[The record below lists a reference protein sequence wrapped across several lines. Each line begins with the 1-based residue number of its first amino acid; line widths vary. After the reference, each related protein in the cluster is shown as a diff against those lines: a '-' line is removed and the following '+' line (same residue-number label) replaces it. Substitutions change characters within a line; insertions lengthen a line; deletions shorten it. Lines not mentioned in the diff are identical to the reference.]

1 MAIGE
6 RDLMGGFAK
15 GLKVL
20 EAFGPER
27 QRLSITE
34 AAETSGLDRATARR
48 CLLTLAELGY
58 ADYDGKFFSLTPKI
72 LRIGH
77 SWLSATP
84 LPVLLQPH
92 LDQLSERVGHSA
104 SASILDNTE
113 IVYIARAAQKRVMSI
128 NLMPGSR
135 LPAYSASMGRV
146 LLASL
151 AEAEVDA
158 ILAATQ
164 LKAHTPRTLTDPA
177 LLKAEIARVRDQGY
191 AVIDQELEIGLCSI
205 AVPVSNDRGRVVAA
219 INVGAP
225 AAVLPASDLPGH
237 CLQAM
242 LEMQARL
249 RPLLP

>member
-1 MAIGE
+1 MAAGE

-15 GLKVL
+15 GLRVL
-20 EAFGPER
+20 EAFGPDR

-48 CLLTLAELGY
+48 CLLTLADLGY

-104 SASILDNTE
+104 SASILDSTE

-146 LLASL
+146 LLAALSD
-151 AEAEVDA
+151 AEIDI

-164 LKAHTPRTLTDPA
+164 LKAHTPLTLIEPA
-177 LLKAEIARVRDQGY
+177 ALKAEIAHVRERGY

-205 AVPVSNDRGRVVAA
+205 AVPIRNDRGRVVAA

-225 AAVLPASDLPGH
+225 AAILPAAELPAH
-237 CLQAM
+237 CLPAM
-242 LEMQARL
+242 LDLQARL
-249 RPLLP
+249 KPLLP

>member
-1 MAIGE
+1 MATGE

-15 GLKVL
+15 GLRVL
-20 EAFGPER
+20 EAFGPDR

-48 CLLTLAELGY
+48 CLLTLADLGY

-104 SASILDNTE
+104 SASILDSTE

-146 LLASL
+146 LLAALSD
-151 AEAEVDA
+151 AEIDI

-164 LKAHTPRTLTDPA
+164 LKAHTPLTLIEPA
-177 LLKAEIARVRDQGY
+177 ALKAEIAHVRERGY

-205 AVPVSNDRGRVVAA
+205 AVPIRNDRGRVVAA

-225 AAVLPASDLPGH
+225 AAILPAAELPAH
-237 CLQAM
+237 CLPAM
-242 LEMQARL
+242 LDLQARL
-249 RPLLP
+249 KPLLP

>member
-1 MAIGE
+1 MAVGE

-20 EAFGPER
+20 EAFGRER
-27 QRLSITE
+27 QRLSITD
-34 AAETSGLDRATARR
+34 ASDLSGLDRATARR
-48 CLLTLAELGY
+48 CLLTLSELGY

-77 SWLSATP
+77 AWLSATP

-92 LDQLSERVGHSA
+92 LDQLSERLGHSA

-146 LLASL
+146 LLAALSDT
-151 AEAEVDA
+151 EVEA
-158 ILAATQ
+158 ILATSQ
-164 LKAHTPRTLTDPA
+164 LKAHTPRTLTDPR
-177 LLKAEIARVRDQGY
+177 LLKEEIGKVREQGY

-205 AVPVSNDRGRVVAA
+205 AIPVSNDRGRVVAA

-225 AAVLPASDLPGH
+225 AAVLPAADLPAR
-237 CLQAM
+237 CLPVM
-242 LEMQARL
+242 LELQARL
-249 RPLLP
+249 KPLLP

>member
-1 MAIGE
+1 MAVGE

-27 QRLSITE
+27 QRLSITD
-34 AAETSGLDRATARR
+34 ASDVSGLDRATARR

-77 SWLSATP
+77 AWLSATP

-104 SASILDNTE
+104 SASILDGTE

-146 LLASL
+146 LLAALSD
-151 AEAEVDA
+151 AEVDA
-158 ILAATQ
+158 ILAASQ
-164 LKAHTPRTLTDPA
+164 LKAHTLRTLTDPR
-177 LLKAEIARVRDQGY
+177 LLKEEIGKVRQQGY

-225 AAVLPASDLPGH
+225 AAILPAADLPAH

-242 LEMQARL
+242 LDMQARL
-249 RPLLP
+249 KPLLP

>member
-1 MAIGE
+1 MGIGE

-20 EAFGPER
+20 EAFGVDR
-27 QRLSITE
+27 QRLSISE
-34 AAETSGLDRATARR
+34 AADLSGLDRATTRR

-77 SWLSATP
+77 AWLSATP

-92 LDQLSERVGHSA
+92 LDELSERLGHSA

-135 LPAYSASMGRV
+135 LSAYSASMGRV
-146 LLASL
+146 LLAAL
-151 AEAEVDA
+151 PDAEIDA
-158 ILAATQ
+158 ILAASQ

-177 LLKAEIARVRDQGY
+177 LLKAEIARVRQQGY
-191 AVIDQELEIGLCSI
+191 AIIDQELEIGLCSI
-205 AVPVSNDRGRVVAA
+205 AVPIRNDRGRVVAA

-225 AAVLPASDLPGH
+225 AAILPAAELPAH
-237 CLQAM
+237 CLPA
-242 LEMQARL
+242 LREMQARL
-249 RPLLP
+249 KPLLP

>member
-15 GLKVL
+15 GLKVM

-77 SWLSATP
+77 AWLSATP

-92 LDQLSERVGHSA
+92 LDQLSERVRHSA

-146 LLASL
+146 LLAAL
-151 AEAEVDA
+151 TDAEVEVIVSA
-158 ILAATQ
+158 ST
-164 LKAHTPRTLTDPA
+164 LKAHTPRTLTDPG
-177 LLKAEIARVRDQGY
+177 LLKAEISRVREQGY

-205 AVPVSNDRGRVVAA
+205 AVPIRNDRGRVVAA
-219 INVGAP
+219 VNVGAP
-225 AAVLPASDLPGH
+225 AAVLPAAELPAH
-237 CLQAM
+237 CFPAM
-242 LEMQARL
+242 LDLQARL
-249 RPLLP
+249 KPLLS

>member
-77 SWLSATP
+77 AWLSATP

-104 SASILDNTE
+104 SASILDNSE
-113 IVYIARAAQKRVMSI
+113 IVYVARASQKRVMSI

-146 LLASL
+146 LLAAL
-151 AEAEVDA
+151 TDAEVEL
-158 ILAATQ
+158 ILSAST
-164 LKAHTPRTLTDPA
+164 LKAHTPRTLTDPGM
-177 LLKAEIARVRDQGY
+177 LKAEISRVREQGY

-205 AVPVSNDRGRVVAA
+205 AVPIRNDRGRVVAA
-219 INVGAP
+219 VNVGAP
-225 AAVLPASDLPGH
+225 AAVLPAAELAAH
-237 CLQAM
+237 CLPAM
-242 LEMQARL
+242 LDLQARL
-249 RPLLP
+249 KPLLP

>member
-1 MAIGE
+1 MGIGE

-20 EAFGPER
+20 EAFGVDR
-27 QRLSITE
+27 QRLSISE
-34 AAETSGLDRATARR
+34 AADLSGLDRATTRR

-58 ADYDGKFFSLTPKI
+58 ADYDGKFFSLTSKI

-77 SWLSATP
+77 AWLSATP

-92 LDQLSERVGHSA
+92 LDELSERLGHSA

-146 LLASL
+146 LLAALSEQEL
-151 AEAEVDA
+151 DA
-158 ILAATQ
+158 VLHSSQ

-177 LLKAEIARVRDQGY
+177 LLKAEIARVREQGY

-205 AVPVSNDRGRVVAA
+205 AVPISNDRGRVVAA

-237 CLQAM
+237 CLPAM

-249 RPLLP
+249 KPLLP

>member
-1 MAIGE
+1 MAVGE
-6 RDLMGGFAK
+6 RDLMGGYAK

-27 QRLSITE
+27 QRLSITD
-34 AAETSGLDRATARR
+34 ASDISGLDRATARR

-77 SWLSATP
+77 AWLSATP

-113 IVYIARAAQKRVMSI
+113 VVYIARAAQKRVMSI

-146 LLASL
+146 LLAALSD
-151 AEAEVDA
+151 AEVDA
-158 ILAATQ
+158 ILAASQ
-164 LKAHTPRTLTDPA
+164 LKAHTPRTLTDPR
-177 LLKAEIARVRDQGY
+177 LLKEEIGKVRQQGY

-205 AVPVSNDRGRVVAA
+205 AIPVSNDRGRVVAA

-225 AAVLPASDLPGH
+225 AAILPAADLPAH
-237 CLQAM
+237 CLPAMLDMQAM
-242 LEMQARL
+242 L

>member
-1 MAIGE
+1 MAVGE

-27 QRLSITE
+27 QRLSITD
-34 AAETSGLDRATARR
+34 ASDLSGLDRATARR
-48 CLLTLAELGY
+48 CLLTLSELGY

-77 SWLSATP
+77 AWLSATP

-92 LDQLSERVGHSA
+92 LDQLSERLGHSA

-146 LLASL
+146 LLAALSDT
-151 AEAEVDA
+151 EVDA
-158 ILAATQ
+158 ILATSQ
-164 LKAHTPRTLTDPA
+164 LKAHTPRTLTDPC
-177 LLKAEIARVRDQGY
+177 LLKEEIGKVREQGY

-205 AVPVSNDRGRVVAA
+205 AIPVSNDRGRVVAA

-225 AAVLPASDLPGH
+225 AAVLPAADLPAH
-237 CLQAM
+237 CLPVM
-242 LEMQARL
+242 LELQARL
-249 RPLLP
+249 KPLLP

>member
-1 MAIGE
+1 MAVGE

-20 EAFGPER
+20 EAFGPDR
-27 QRLSITE
+27 QRLSITD
-34 AAETSGLDRATARR
+34 ASDLSGLDRATARR

-77 SWLSATP
+77 AWLSATP

-146 LLASL
+146 LLAALSD
-151 AEAEVDA
+151 AEVGA
-158 ILAATQ
+158 ILQASPLTAN
-164 LKAHTPRTLTDPA
+164 TPRTITDPR
-177 LLKAEIARVRDQGY
+177 LLKEEIAKVRQQGY

-205 AVPVSNDRGRVVAA
+205 AIPVRNDRGRVVAA

-225 AAVLPASDLPGH
+225 AAILPAADLPSQ
-237 CLQAM
+237 CLPAM

>member
-1 MAIGE
+1 MAAGE

-20 EAFGPER
+20 EAFGPDR
-27 QRLSITE
+27 QRLSITD
-34 AAETSGLDRATARR
+34 ASDISGLDRATARR
-48 CLLTLAELGY
+48 CLLTLSELGY

-77 SWLSATP
+77 AWLSATP

-146 LLASL
+146 LLAAL
-151 AEAEVDA
+151 ADAEVDA
-158 ILAATQ
+158 ILQASQ
-164 LKAHTPRTLTDPA
+164 LKAHTPRTLTDPL
-177 LLKAEIARVRDQGY
+177 LLKEEIAKVRQQGY

-205 AVPVSNDRGRVVAA
+205 AIPIRNDRGRVVAA

-225 AAVLPASDLPGH
+225 AAILPAADLPAH

-249 RPLLP
+249 KPLLP